1 MSIHAYLPQDR
12 LRAIANGISLP
23 DRTSGSALFADISG
37 FTALTEALRE
47 KFGARQGAEEL
58 TRQLDL
64 VYSALIAEVE
74 RHGGSVIGFA
84 GDSMLCWFDKTGDGD
99 WGSEGRAL
107 RCAFAMQESIREV
120 PDLALKICIAS
131 GDARRFVVG
140 DETIQRI
147 DVLAGAT
154 VVRTAT
160 GEGLANKGDV
170 LLDEGTANALGETIQ
185 IKEWR
190 SDEGSGEKF
199 AVIGGRES
207 GGMDQIHE
215 PNVFGAE
222 MQSVAPIWH
231 SLKPYV
237 HRAVFERE
245 TSGQG
250 QFLNEFRP
258 CVALFIRFTGIDY
271 DSDSAELELDNFI
284 RSVQLTVSRY
294 EGALIDITI
303 GDKGSYA
310 YVNFGAVNAHED
322 DPRRAVKAAL
332 ELRNRTDLRLQMSI
346 TRGVMLAGAYGGETR
361 KTFGA
366 LGDDVNLAARLMTT
380 ARENEIL
387 LSSYVY
393 KAVNEHFTFEARPA
407 VMVKGKSK
415 PIPLYQLIGESRRR
429 AVRLQEPSYSLPM
442 VGRQAELK
450 RIEEKLDLAK
460 EGKCQVIGIVAEAG
474 LGKSRLVAEAIRS
487 ARGKGFAGFGGA
499 CQSDGLTSPYLVWK
513 TIWTAFFGVDPD
525 IPLKEQVRILEGE
538 LREFMPDRMEALPLL
553 GPILNLD
560 IPDNDFTRNLEPE
573 QRKNV
578 LTTLLQNCLGAA
590 TRSEPI
596 LIVMEDLHWVDALS
610 HDLLEALAKALA
622 DRPVCFVLA
631 YRPPQLMRLQALR
644 IEALPCFT
652 NIKLDEFTPVEGE
665 QAIRAK
671 LAQLYPSRD
680 GSVPPLLVDKLM
692 QRSQGNPFY
701 LEELLNYLRDRGL
714 DPRDSTGLDKIELPD
729 SLHTLVLSRIDQLS
743 EHEKTTLRAASIVG
757 RSFRAAWLPGYYPA
771 LGDLAHVKAD
781 LDKLDSLDIT
791 PLDSEPE
798 LTYLFKHIV
807 THEVTYESLPFAL
820 RAQLHE
826 QLAVYLERIG
836 APVEMI
842 AQHYGRSNNQ
852 SKQREYWLKAGDAAH
867 EAFAN
872 EAALEYYERLLPL
885 LNEPGEKASLHL
897 KRAEAYYG
905 RGRLAEARENLT
917 LGLNLIGRPLPAT
930 ALQIRAGLAGQAL
943 KQFWHRLWFAI
954 TPIPDD
960 AGPAAEIN
968 NDDLDLL
975 RAYELLIFIDTL
987 ANKIGPIDYY
997 LGMKILNMA
1006 ESARRKSPTL
1016 ARAYAILAL
1025 GFGVMPIPMHA
1036 LAQAYFRRARA
1047 TLVGLD
1053 HLYSQAFVL
1062 WREGQYALNN
1072 GKWEDGEKAYQQALE
1087 ISDRLGDRRNWA
1099 FALINQGRLAH
1110 FRGQFELSIKRS
1122 ADVYQ
1127 NGMARNHL
1135 EHQAWGLNG
1144 QAVSLLR
1151 IGKITQAAELLENAL
1166 ALYVLIADSGTAEQS
1181 TLGTLAAVYLKK
1193 SELEKARDA
1202 ADKTA
1207 GLLRRASVRI
1217 APSFDS
1223 YSNVAYVYLML
1234 WEKAET
1240 EREKSEMK
1248 ALAQQACRALHKFA
1262 RTYPIA
1268 RARAFL
1274 WQGLYDWLD
1283 GKPRSAQKNWQKS
1296 LAAAQKLSMP
1306 YDEALVYRE
1315 IGRHDTGSKRDLNL
1329 ARANE
1334 IFGRLGVALDADN

>member
-12 LRAIANGISLP
+12 LRAITNGVSLP
-23 DRTSGSALFADISG
+23 DRTSGSALFTDISG
-37 FTALTEALRE
+37 FTALTESLRE

-58 TRQLDL
+58 TKQLDS
-64 VYSALIAEVE
+64 VYSALIAGVE

-84 GDSMLCWFDKTGDGD
+84 GDSMLCWFDKSGDGD
-99 WGSEGRAL
+99 WGSERRASS
-107 RCAFAMQESIREV
+107 CAFAMQESIREF
-120 PDLALKICIAS
+120 PALALKVCIAS

-147 DVLAGAT
+147 DILAGAT

-190 SDEGSGEKF
+190 NAEGSGEKF
-199 AVIGGRES
+199 AVTGRGEA
-207 GGMDQIHE
+207 GEMDQIHE
-215 PNVFGAE
+215 QNVFGAE
-222 MQSVAPIWH
+222 TQSAAPILH
-231 SLKPYV
+231 ALKPYV
-237 HRAVFERE
+237 HRAVYERE

-250 QFLNEFRP
+250 QFMNEFRP
-258 CVALFIRFTGIDY
+258 CAALFVRFTGIDY
-271 DSDSAELELDNFI
+271 DSESAESELDHFI
-284 RSVQLTVSRY
+284 RSVQLTASRY
-294 EGALIDITI
+294 EGVLIDITI

-310 YVNFGAVNAHED
+310 YINFGAVNTHED

-332 ELRNRTDLRLQMSI
+332 ELRNKTDLRLQMSI
-346 TRGVMLAGAYGGETR
+346 TRGVMLAGAYGGKTR

-387 LSSYVY
+387 LSSHVY
-393 KAVNEHFTFEARPA
+393 KAVNEYFTFEARPA

-415 PIPLYQLIGESRRR
+415 PIPLYQLMGESRRR

-450 RIEEKLDLAK
+450 RIEQKLDLAK

-474 LGKSRLVAEAIRS
+474 LGKSRLVAEVIRS
-487 ARGKGFAGFGGA
+487 ARKKGFVGFGGA
-499 CQSDGLTSPYLVWK
+499 CQSDGLTSPYLAWK
-513 TIWTAFFGVDPD
+513 TIWSAFFGINPD
-525 IPLKEQVRILEGE
+525 ASLEKQVRILERELGE
-538 LREFMPDRMEALPLL
+538 HAPDRMEALPLL

-573 QRKNV
+573 QRKNI
-578 LTTLLQNCLGAA
+578 LTTLLRNCLSAA

-596 LIVMEDLHWVDALS
+596 LIVVEDLHWVDALS

-622 DRPVCFVLA
+622 DCPICFVLA
-631 YRPPQLMRLQALR
+631 YRPPQLMRLQAPR
-644 IEALPCFT
+644 IEALPYFT
-652 NIKLDEFTPVEGE
+652 NIALDEFTPAEGE

-671 LAQLYPSRD
+671 LAQLYPSQS
-680 GSVPPLLVDKLM
+680 GTVPPLLVKKLM

-714 DPRDSTGLDKIELPD
+714 DPRDSTELDKIELPD

-743 EHEKTTLRAASIVG
+743 EHEKNTLRAASIIG
-757 RSFRAAWLPGYYPA
+757 RFFRAAWLTGYYPE
-771 LGDLAHVKAD
+771 LGDLVHVKAD
-781 LDKLDSLDIT
+781 LDKLESLDIT

-798 LTYLFKHIV
+798 LAYLFKHIV

-852 SKQREYWLKAGDAAH
+852 GKQREYWLKAGDAAH

-872 EAALEYYERLLPL
+872 EAALDYYERLFPL
-885 LNEPGEKASLHL
+885 LSEPREQASLYL

-917 LGLNLIGRPLPAT
+917 LGLNLIGRPLPST
-930 ALQIRAGLAGQAL
+930 ALQIRVGLMGQAL
-943 KQFWHRLWFAI
+943 KQFWHRLLFAI
-954 TPIPDD
+954 NPIPDD
-960 AGPAAEIN
+960 AGQETEIN
-968 NDDLDLL
+968 KDDLDLL

-1006 ESARRKSPTL
+1006 ESARQKSPTL

-1047 TLVGLD
+1047 VLTGLD
-1053 HLYSQAFVL
+1053 HLYTQAFIH

-1110 FRGQFELSIKRS
+1110 FRGQFELSIKRC

-1127 NGMARNHL
+1127 NGLARNHL

-1144 QAVSLLR
+1144 QAVSLFHL
-1151 IGKITQAAELLENAL
+1151 GKTNQAAELLEKAL
-1166 ALYVLIADSGTAEQS
+1166 ALYTLITDSGTAEQS
-1181 TLGTLAAVYLKK
+1181 TLGTLAAVYLRKG
-1193 SELEKARDA
+1193 ELEKARNA

-1207 GLLRRASVRI
+1207 RLLRQASVRI

-1223 YSNVAYVYLML
+1223 YSNVAHVYLAL
-1234 WEKAET
+1234 WENSGT
-1240 EREKSEMK
+1240 QREKSEMK
-1248 ALAQQACRALHKFA
+1248 ALAKQALDALHKFA

-1268 RARAFL
+1268 RARSLL

-1296 LAAAQKLSMP
+1296 LSAAQKMSMP

-1315 IGRHDTGSKRDLNL
+1315 IGRHAAGSERDLNL

-1334 IFGRLGVALDADN
+1334 IFGRLGVALTVEN